1 MVTLT
6 HTLPLGAREAPAS
19 ALFLAWRP
27 GAGFLPP
34 DGRLENPRRGLR
46 RPRDADAD
54 AQVTGG
60 RSPDARGATAHRLLS
75 RLGPRG
81 PTVEETGRARECVQG
96 TLEGTPRWGWDCN
109 PALGC
114 LCSGSLSSFQEER
127 AFLEVTRCSTEH
139 PSQRWQRED
148 GPGVHL
154 PPGRKKSLL
163 SGLQLRGRVEVPT
176 SVFSRRLRLSATPWT
191 ETRQAPLSMG
201 FSRQESWSGL
211 PFPSPGDLPDPGI
224 EPSSPALSHWQVDAL
239 PLSYPC
245 KEGELGIP
253 TPLALDSASPLSQ

>member
-46 RPRDADAD
+46 RPRDADVD

-154 PPGRKKSLL
+154 PPEERSLCFQAC
-163 SGLQLRGRVEVPT
+163 SCGAEWKY
-176 SVFSRRLRLSATPWT
+176 LRLCSVAASDSLPPRGLKPARLLCPWD
-191 ETRQAPLSMG
+191 
-201 FSRQESWSGL
+201 
-211 PFPSPGDLPDPGI
+211 FPGKNPGVGCHFLLQGI
-224 EPSSPALSHWQVDAL
+224 FLIQGSN
-239 PLSYPC
+239 
-245 KEGELGIP
+245 
-253 TPLALDSASPLSQ
+253 SPLLPSRTGRWMPYH

>member
-1 MVTLT
+1 MV
-6 HTLPLGAREAPAS
+6 PLGAREAPAS
-19 ALFLAWRP
+19 TLFLAWRP

-34 DGRLENPRRGLR
+34 DGRLENPRGGLL

-81 PTVEETGRARECVQG
+81 PTVEETGRAHECLQG
-96 TLEGTPRWGWDCN
+96 TLEGTPRWN

-127 AFLEVTRCSTEH
+127 AFLEVMWCSTEH
-139 PSQRWQRED
+139 PSQRWQR
-148 GPGVHL
+148 GWAGCSP

-163 SGLQLRGRVEVPT
+163 SGLQLRDRVEVPT
-176 SVFSRRLRLSATPWT
+176 SVFSRRLGLSANPWT
-191 ETRQAPLSMG
+191 VTRQAPLSMG
-201 FSRQESWSGL
+201 FSRQEYWSGL